1 MRLKLVFAFAFV
13 LSACSYSP
21 SFLAQQR
28 AQPGNFD
35 FYVFTLSWSPEF
47 CAMTGNQK
55 AECHVHGNSFVV
67 HGLWPQFKNGSWP
80 SKCSN
85 QPGPANPA
93 SEADVMG
100 DPTLVEHEWQVHG
113 TCSGLSVDQY
123 FQTIRSA
130 RQGVKI
136 PPVLQ
141 KLTQPTQM
149 VPADIKSAFLASNPQ
164 LNSSEIAVGCANNTL
179 SQVQICLAKSG
190 SPMAC
195 SGVRDCR
202 APSIKV
208 LPAIQ

>member
-1 MRLKLVFAFAFV
+1 MRLKLALTLAFV
-13 LSACSYSP
+13 VCACSLAP
-21 SFLAQQR
+21 RLLAQQR

-47 CAMTGNQK
+47 CATTGNQK
-55 AECHVHGNSFVV
+55 AECHVHGNNFVV
-67 HGLWPQFKNGSWP
+67 HGLWPQFKSGSWP

-123 FQTIRSA
+123 FQLIRMERKSF
-130 RQGVKI
+130 RI
-136 PPVLQ
+136 PDTLT
-141 KLTQPTQM
+141 KLTQATTM
-149 VPADIKSAFLASNPQ
+149 VPADIKAAFLKSNPQ
-164 LNSSEIAVGCANNTL
+164 LNTSEVAVGCANNTL
-179 SQVQICLAKSG
+179 SQVQICVAKDGAPVS
-190 SPMAC
+190 C

-202 APSIKV
+202 ASSIKV
-208 LPAIQ
+208 LPPIQ